1 MNKFLKLAGKQVINN
16 TFILIML
23 LIGFL
28 PFIGMIDSH
37 VEQTKRGDLITM
49 FVVYVYMFVIG
60 IVCARIVYLIKKR
73 KFDIQV
79 NNAQMSAFK

>member
-1 MNKFLKLAGKQVINN
+1 MNKFLKLVGKQAINN

-28 PFIGMIDSH
+28 PFISMVDSY
-37 VEQTKRGDLITM
+37 VPQTKRGDLITM

-60 IVCARIVYLIKKR
+60 VLCARIVYLIKKR